1 MYRVLPLR
9 LEGEYKLFETLDRS
23 PQDLDWLQEA
33 FSQAWAE
40 MVGMGRATNQSL
52 IHLELRA
59 QDSPVSMHL
68 YLMFREAW
76 DIIRPHVTSF
86 LEQWIL
92 CKCQLSWNTPILTMK
107 KSGAQN

>member
-40 MVGMGRATNQSL
+40 MVGMGRATNQ
-52 IHLELRA
+52 H
-59 QDSPVSMHL
+59 PP
-68 YLMFREAW
+68 Y
-76 DIIRPHVTSF
+76 PY
-86 LEQWIL
+86 
-92 CKCQLSWNTPILTMK
+92 
-107 KSGAQN
+107 GAQSLRLPSVCTNIQC